1 MKAFMVK
8 LLFLLLISGML
19 LGIFV
24 AGGAIYYAKPGPLT
38 APKTLIIPAGAS
50 SNAIAKQLGTEEI
63 IHYPHLFWVLTK
75 FFGYGKKLHAGEY
88 AFTVAMSPADILEML
103 ATNRAIIHR
112 FTVPEGTTTAEI
124 LRRLEQEPALLGTIT
139 PGAVRD
145 GDLLPE
151 TYFFSYGEQK
161 KQLLARMRLR
171 MQATLA
177 ELWLKRQPGLPLATP
192 EEALTLASIVEKET
206 GVQDERGKVASVFI
220 NRLRKGM
227 KLQSDPTVIYAL
239 TNGEK
244 DLNRSLTKKDLRI
257 DSVYNTYVVEGLP
270 PTPITNPGKAS
281 LIAVLNPPS
290 THILYFVADGKGGH
304 RFAATL
310 DEHNK
315 NVAIY
320 RKSLEEAQ

>member
-1 MKAFMVK
+1 MVK
-8 LLFLLLISGML
+8 LLLLVLVSCML
-19 LGIFV
+19 LGIFI

-38 APKTLIIPAGAS
+38 SQKTLIISAGAS
-50 SNAIAKQLGTEEI
+50 SNAIAKQLGAEGI
-63 IHYPHLFWVLTK
+63 IHHPHLFWICTK

-88 AFTVAMSPADILEML
+88 AFTAAMSPADILEML

-124 LRRLEQEPALLGTIT
+124 LRRLEQEPALLGSIT
-139 PGAVRD
+139 PGAVQD

-171 MQATLA
+171 MQVTLA
-177 ELWLKRQPGLPLATP
+177 ELWLKRQPGLPLTTP

-206 GVQDERGKVASVFI
+206 GIQDERGKVASVFI
-220 NRLRKGM
+220 NRLRKNM

-244 DLNRSLTKKDLRI
+244 DLNRPLTKKDLRI
-257 DSVYNTYVVEGLP
+257 DSVYNTYAVEGLP

-281 LIAVLNPPS
+281 LVAVLNPPS
-290 THILYFVADGKGGH
+290 TNILYFVADGKGGH

-320 RKSLEEAQ
+320 RKSLEQAQ